1 MFHNPPAV
9 RVDGFLAGVT
19 YSEASLGRAQAAARR
34 WSRVTAFRVCV
45 HAQSRATFWGLSSIE
60 RVEGAIEAFK

>member
-1 MFHNPPAV
+1 MFHNPPVV

-19 YSEASLGRAQAAARR
+19 YSEASLGHAQAAARR

-45 HAQSRATFWGLSSIE
+45 HAQCRATFLGLSSIE